1 LAFANVFQ
9 PTYEGEIIMP
19 VCSTKDWTIDL
30 ITGSGVIGSPVF
42 TNITI
47 TGGTVSG
54 DVHLPI
60 GTRISG
66 LAGQCVPLIGLPDT
80 AAVTFKFRLRD
91 AVSEIGILMSGVGFL
106 PSGQTDAEFS
116 GTWIAHPPVTDTPAA
131 DQDAGLVLPGSGDT
145 GTGTGM
151 QT

>member
-1 LAFANVFQ
+1 
-9 PTYEGEIIMP
+9 MP

-30 ITGSGVIGSPVF
+30 ITSSSAVIARPVF

-47 TGGTVSG
+47 TGGTISG

-66 LAGQCVPLIGLPDT
+66 LAGLCVPVTGFPNI
-80 AAVTFKFRLRD
+80 AAVTFRFRLRD
-91 AVSEIGILMSGVGFL
+91 AGSSEIAILMSGVGFV
-106 PSGQTDAEFS
+106 PTGQSDAEFS
-116 GTWIAHPPVTDTPAA
+116 GTWIAHPPASDTPAA
-131 DQDAGLVLPGSGDT
+131 DQNAPLVLPGSGDT

>member
-1 LAFANVFQ
+1 
-9 PTYEGEIIMP
+9 MP
-19 VCSTKDWTIDL
+19 VCSSKDWTIDVM
-30 ITGSGVIGSPVF
+30 TGGNAIIARLVF

-47 TGGTVSG
+47 TGTQISG

-66 LAGQCVPLIGLPDT
+66 LAGQCVPLTGLTDI
-80 AAVTFKFRLRD
+80 AALTFRFRLRD
-91 AVSEIGILMSGVGFL
+91 AGSEIGMLMSGVGFL
-106 PSGQTDAEFS
+106 PAGQTDAEFS
-116 GTWIAHPPVTDTPAA
+116 GAWIAHPPVVDTPAA
-131 DQDAGLVLPGSGDT
+131 DQIAAFVLPGSGDT

>member
-1 LAFANVFQ
+1 
-9 PTYEGEIIMP
+9 MP
-19 VCSTKDWTIDL
+19 VCSTKDWTINV
-30 ITGSGVIGSPVF
+30 ITGSSVIASPVF

-47 TGGTVSG
+47 TGGNISG
-54 DVHLPI
+54 DVHLPA

-66 LAGQCVPLIGLPDT
+66 LAGQCVPLIGLPDIAT
-80 AAVTFKFRLRD
+80 VTFKFRLRN
-91 AVSEIGILMSGVGFL
+91 AGNEIAILMSGIGVL
-106 PSGQTDAEFS
+106 PSEQTDAEFS

-131 DQDAGLVLPGSGDT
+131 DQDAALVLPGSGDT

>member
-1 LAFANVFQ
+1 
-9 PTYEGEIIMP
+9 MP

-30 ITGSGVIGSPVF
+30 ITAGSAVIARPVF
-42 TNITI
+42 TNVTI
-47 TGGTVSG
+47 SGGTISG

-66 LAGQCVPLIGLPDT
+66 LAGLCVPVTGFPNI
-80 AAVTFKFRLRD
+80 AAVTFRFRLSD
-91 AVSEIGILMSGVGFL
+91 ASSEIAILMSGVGFV
-106 PSGQTDAEFS
+106 PTGQTDAEFT
-116 GTWIAHPPVTDTPAA
+116 GTWIAHPPASDTPAA
-131 DQDAGLVLPGSGDT
+131 DQPAALVLPGSGDT

>member
-1 LAFANVFQ
+1 
-9 PTYEGEIIMP
+9 MP

-30 ITGSGVIGSPVF
+30 ITGSGAVIASPVF

-47 TGGTVSG
+47 TGGNISG
-54 DVHLPI
+54 DVYLPN

-66 LAGQCVPLIGLPDT
+66 LAGQCVPLTGLPDT
-80 AAVTFKFRLRD
+80 AAVTFRFRLRD
-91 AVSEIGILMSGVGFL
+91 AGSEIGMLMSGVGFL
-106 PSGQTDAEFS
+106 PPGQTYAEFS
-116 GTWIAHPPVTDTPAA
+116 GTWIAHPPVADTPAA
-131 DQDAGLVLPGSGDT
+131 DQIAQLVLPGSGDT

>member
-1 LAFANVFQ
+1 
-9 PTYEGEIIMP
+9 MP
-19 VCSTKDWTIDL
+19 VCSTRDWTIDV
-30 ITGSGVIGSPVF
+30 ITGSGAVIASPVF

-47 TGGTVSG
+47 TGGNISG
-54 DVHLPI
+54 DVYLT

-66 LAGQCVPLIGLPDT
+66 LAGQCVPLIGLPDI

-91 AVSEIGILMSGVGFL
+91 AGSEIAMLMAGVGSIA
-106 PSGQTDAEFS
+106 PGQTEAEFT
-116 GTWIAHPPVTDTPAA
+116 GTWIAHPPVSDTPAA
-131 DQDAGLVLPGSGDT
+131 DQDAALVLPGSGDT